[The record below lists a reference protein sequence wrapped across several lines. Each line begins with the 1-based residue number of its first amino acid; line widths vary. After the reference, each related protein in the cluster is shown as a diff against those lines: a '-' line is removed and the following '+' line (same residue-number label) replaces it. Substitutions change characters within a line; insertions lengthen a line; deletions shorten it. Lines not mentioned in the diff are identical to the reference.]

1 MELKDLDVEDVRRY
15 FEDWYTGGSLARSD
29 KFIDQSGYI
38 YEYWETQTAWLAFL
52 AGYNHCHVAAISA
65 IQSYFESKWRK

>member
-1 MELKDLDVEDVRRY
+1 MELKDLDVEDVRNY
-15 FEDWYTGGSLARSD
+15 FEDWYAGGSLARSE
-29 KFIDQSGYI
+29 KFPDQ